1 MHFVLIFIET
11 HHSMDQSILLI
22 TFLGVFVGL
31 LMGLTGAG
39 GGILSVPLL
48 VFFLHLPMAQAS
60 PIALCAIAFSASI
73 GAIIG
78 FKNHVLRYKAAMFMS
93 IFGLILSPVGLW
105 IAQIIPNKPLIILF
119 SAILF
124 YTSIKLFHQASNL
137 IKGIIPKED
146 TPPPCKLDQSI
157 GKLIWTIPCAR
168 SLMFAG
174 AGAGFLSGLLGVG
187 GGFII
192 VPALKKFTDL
202 PMKSIVATSLGV
214 LAIVSSG
221 GALVSF
227 ASDNLNMTIALPF
240 SFGSLLG
247 LLIGKGLEK
256 KMTGAR
262 VQQIFSIFTF
272 MVAISL
278 LLKAMHL

>member
-1 MHFVLIFIET
+1 
-11 HHSMDQSILLI
+11 MDQSILLI
-22 TFLGVFVGL
+22 IFLGAFVGL

-73 GAIIG
+73 GAVIG
-78 FKNHVLRYKAAMFMS
+78 LNNHTLRYKAAIFMS

-105 IAQIIPNKPLIILF
+105 IAKIIPNNPLIILF

-124 YTSIKLFHQASNL
+124 YTSIRLFHQASQS
-137 IKGIIPKED
+137 IKGTVPKEK
-146 TPPPCKLDQSI
+146 TPPPCKLDLSI
-157 GKLIWTIPCAR
+157 GKLIWTVPCAR
-168 SLMFAG
+168 SLMYAG

-214 LAIVSSG
+214 LAIVSTG
-221 GALVSF
+221 GAIISL
-227 ASDNLNMTIALPF
+227 AAGNLNVVIALPF
-240 SFGSLLG
+240 SVGALLG
-247 LLIGKGLEK
+247 LLVGKFLEMK
-256 KMTGAR
+256 ITGAR

-272 MVAISL
+272 LVAISL
-278 LLKAMHL
+278 LFKAINL

>member
-1 MHFVLIFIET
+1 
-11 HHSMDQSILLI
+11 MDQSILLI
-22 TFLGVFVGL
+22 IFLGAFVGL

-73 GAIIG
+73 GAVIG
-78 FKNHVLRYKAAMFMS
+78 LNNHTLRYKAAIFMS

-105 IAQIIPNKPLIILF
+105 IAKIIPNNPLIILF

-124 YTSIKLFHQASNL
+124 YTSIRLFHQASQSIN
-137 IKGIIPKED
+137 GTVPKEK
-146 TPPPCKLDQSI
+146 TPPPCKLDLSI
-157 GKLIWTIPCAR
+157 GKLIWTVPCAR
-168 SLMFAG
+168 SLMYAG

-221 GALVSF
+221 GAIVSL
-227 ASDNLNMTIALPF
+227 ASGHLNIAIALPF
-240 SFGSLLG
+240 SLGSMLG
-247 LLIGKGLEK
+247 LLMGKGLEK
-256 KMTGAR
+256 KISGAR
-262 VQQIFSIFTF
+262 LQQLFAIFTF
-272 MVAISL
+272 IVAISL
-278 LLKAMHL
+278 IVKTI